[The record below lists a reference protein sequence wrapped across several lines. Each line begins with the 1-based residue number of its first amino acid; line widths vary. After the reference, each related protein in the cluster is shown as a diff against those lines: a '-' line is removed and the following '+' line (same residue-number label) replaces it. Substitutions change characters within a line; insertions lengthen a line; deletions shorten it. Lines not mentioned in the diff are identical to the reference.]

1 MKRKIALLLTAA
13 MLGMTPCAFAAE
25 EPLEPGETTTPY
37 RVEEQAVIT
46 DVQTSLHE
54 GDITLVPAI
63 TVQTDTYDALTLRLK
78 ESTFLADAADGSL
91 RRMTDVASPDALLQE
106 GDTILVTYGATV
118 ALSEPAQTDAELVVI
133 HPGEGTTPHLVDA
146 EAVTRDAADGSV
158 SFLTDNGS
166 LIVHT
171 QRDTPVTTLY
181 GDAAANANIYV
192 GGRLVVWY
200 DIVLTSYPGQTAP
213 EKVVL
218 LPTDDRSFTIISG
231 GDIAIAEG
239 RVENGVA
246 MVPVRKVAEAL
257 GYTVTWNGAEESVQL
272 TRDDGASMT
281 IPLGEDRYSYGDA
294 REGLSLG
301 AASYEV
307 DGVSWVPAEVFNL
320 LGHELQSLTGN
331 VMHLRSV
338 TAE

>member
-1 MKRKIALLLTAA
+1 MKRKIALLLAAA

-25 EPLEPGETTTPY
+25 EPLEPGETAPY

-91 RRMTDVASPDALLQE
+91 RRMTDVASPDKLLQE
-106 GDTILVTYGATV
+106 GDTILVTYGAT
-118 ALSEPAQTDAELVVI
+118 ATLSEPAQTDAELVVV

-320 LGHELQSLTGN
+320 LGHELQSLTGS